1 MLYGNQ
7 LATAGRWQWV
17 MNRRMGREEPNK
29 EVWSE
34 RQMEWITL
42 LCHVK
47 YCWSHLSCQPVL
59 QWKFHASLLHWDSS
73 LLPTRRPEGFS
84 EAIAWMPTEI
94 PSAFTHVQV
103 SSGKFKLVKPS
114 FTHLGRNQLF
124 LWVQRSEKH
133 FINLLQN
140 SQWIQHSLPFLL
152 SLFDSLCPSLLFQRT
167 MSQHSSTGKYVLC
180 SGRKLFT
187 YEELTRPPIGTR
199 KKQGKMWNG
208 SYGYWPCESKH
219 KRVLLT

>member
-1 MLYGNQ
+1 MVIKWLLLVDGNE
-7 LATAGRWQWV
+7 QWIEEK
-17 MNRRMGREEPNK
+17 MGGKN
-29 EVWSE
+29 
-34 RQMEWITL
+34 L
-42 LCHVK
+42 
-47 YCWSHLSCQPVL
+47 
-59 QWKFHASLLHWDSS
+59 
-73 LLPTRRPEGFS
+73 TRRCDQKDRWNGQLFCVISNTFDLTSCVSQYCSESFMQAFWTGIAPFFLPEGFS

-152 SLFDSLCPSLLFQRT
+152 SLFDSLCPSLLFQGT

-187 YEELTRPPIGTR
+187 YEEPTRPPIGTR
-199 KKQGKMWNG
+199 KKQGNMWNG
-208 SYGYWPCESKH
+208 SYGYWPCGSKH